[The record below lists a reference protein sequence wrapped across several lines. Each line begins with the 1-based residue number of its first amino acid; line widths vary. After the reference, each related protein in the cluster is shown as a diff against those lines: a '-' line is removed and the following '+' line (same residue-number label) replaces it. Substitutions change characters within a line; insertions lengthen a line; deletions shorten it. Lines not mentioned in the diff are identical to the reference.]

1 MTTLLKTIKLK
12 GKGIHS
18 GLPVDIVIRPSK
30 TMGIFFRRVDIDKN
44 KLIAATYDN
53 VGETKMRNTTIG
65 DPRAAHVQ
73 TIEHLMAAL
82 FIAGVDSAVIDIT
95 GCETPI
101 MDGSAKLFVDMVSE
115 GWTKDDVE
123 ALCTEYDLNCVYT
136 PVETNTYSEGKIISQ
151 SRRVGSTISKGSSLT
166 VEYAIKPKKTA
177 SPSPSASVS
186 PSPSSTADTSTT
198 GNE

>member
-1 MTTLLKTIKLK
+1 MVLYV
-12 GKGIHS
+12 
-18 GLPVDIVIRPSK
+18 PED
-30 TMGIFFRRVDIDKN
+30 
-44 KLIAATYDN
+44 
-53 VGETKMRNTTIG
+53 
-65 DPRAAHVQ
+65 
-73 TIEHLMAAL
+73 
-82 FIAGVDSAVIDIT
+82 
-95 GCETPI
+95 
-101 MDGSAKLFVDMVSE
+101 AKLFVDMVSE